1 MNQYTCVSSFNRFN
15 LKCRKT
21 VKNVQNEQASY
32 AIYVVH
38 LPQETPLDAES
49 EGEGLQSPP
58 YSEG

>member
-1 MNQYTCVSSFNRFN
+1 VNQYTCVSSLYRFN

-21 VKNVQNEQASY
+21 VKNVQNQGPSLAN
-32 AIYVVH
+32 YVVH

-58 YSEG
+58 YLKG